1 MYPTLT
7 DFIYDM
13 FGVNIP
19 MPIQTYGLFVALAF
33 LTGIFFVSLE
43 LKRKERE
50 GLLLP
55 IIKKELI
62 GKPAS
67 IASLLFSGLGGF
79 LVGFKLLDAILHYSD
94 FVLDPQGFILSAR
107 GNFIGGIV
115 VAAISVYFTW
125 KEKNKQKLDTPKW
138 VTKTIHPYELSG
150 NLLVTAAI
158 FGLLGAKLFHNL
170 ENMDQL
176 IADPIGSLM
185 SFSGLS
191 YLGGLV
197 VGIFTVLWYA
207 NKNSIKPVYML
218 DTAAPG
224 LALAYGVGRI
234 GCQVSGDGCWGI
246 PNVNPKPDW
255 LSFLPDWMWAYE
267 YPNNVINAGKI
278 IENCTSSHCHVLDT
292 PVFPTPFYETSMMVV
307 IFIILWSLRK
317 HIKVHGVLFSIYF
330 TLAGFERFFIEKIR
344 INNEYNIL
352 GGITQ
357 AEIISSV
364 LIIIGIAGIV
374 FFYKKQNVVNRW
386 LGVTEKNIQ

>member
-7 DFIYDM
+7 DFIYDI

-19 MPIQTYGLFVALAF
+19 MPIQTYGLFVAFAF
-33 LTGIFFVSLE
+33 LTGIYFVSLE

-62 GKPAS
+62 GNPAS
-67 IASLLFSGLGGF
+67 ISSLIFSGLGGF
-79 LVGFKLLDAILHYSD
+79 IVGFKLLEAVLYYSD
-94 FVLDPQGFILSAR
+94 FVTDPQGFILSVR
-107 GNFIGGIV
+107 GNFIGGLV
-115 VAAISVYFTW
+115 VAAISTYFTW
-125 KEKNKQKLDTPKW
+125 KEKNKQKLDKPKW
-138 VTKTIHPYELSG
+138 ITKTIHPYELSG
-150 NLLVTAAI
+150 NLLITAAI

-176 IADPIGSLM
+176 IADPVGALM

-191 YLGGLV
+191 YFGGLV

-218 DTAAPG
+218 DAAAPG

-267 YPNNVINAGKI
+267 YPNNVINAGKV

-292 PVFPTPFYETSMMVV
+292 PVFPTPFYETTMMVI

-317 HIKVHGVLFSIYF
+317 HIKIPGILFSIYF

-344 INNEYNIL
+344 INNKYDIL

-357 AEIISSV
+357 AEIISSA

-374 FFYKKQNVVNRW
+374 FFYKKQNVVNKW
-386 LGVTEKNIQ
+386 LGVTEKK

>member
-7 DFIYDM
+7 DFIYDI
-13 FGVNIP
+13 FGINIP
-19 MPIQTYGLFVALAF
+19 LPIQTYGLFVAFAF
-33 LTGIFFVSLE
+33 LTGIYFVSLE

-62 GKPAS
+62 GEPAS
-67 IASLLFSGLGGF
+67 IISLLLSALGGF
-79 LVGFKLLDAILHYSD
+79 IVGFKLLEAILHYSD
-94 FVLDPQGFILSAR
+94 FVADPQGFILSFR
-107 GNFIGGIV
+107 GNFIGGII
-115 VAAISVYFTW
+115 VAAISTYFTW
-125 KEKNKQKLDTPKW
+125 KDKEKQKLEKPKW
-138 VTKTIHPYELSG
+138 ITKTIHPYELSG
-150 NLLVTAAI
+150 NLLVTAAV

-170 ENMDQL
+170 ENIDEL
-176 IADPIGSLM
+176 IADPIGSLI

-207 NKNSIKPVYML
+207 NKNSIKPIYML
-218 DTAAPG
+218 DAAAPG

-234 GCQVSGDGCWGI
+234 GCQVSGDGCWGV
-246 PNVNPKPDW
+246 PNVNPKPEW

-267 YPNNVINAGKI
+267 YPNNVINAGKV
-278 IENCTSSHCHVLDT
+278 IENCTSSHCHVLDV

-317 HIKVHGVLFSIYF
+317 HIKVPGVLFSIYF

-344 INNEYNIL
+344 INNEYNIF
-352 GGITQ
+352 GYGITQ

-374 FFYKKQNVVNRW
+374 FFYKKQDVVNKW
-386 LGVTEKNIQ
+386 LGVSEKE

>member
-7 DFIYDM
+7 DFIYDI

-19 MPIQTYGLFVALAF
+19 MPIQTYGLFVAFAF
-33 LTGIFFVSLE
+33 LTGIYFVSLE

-62 GKPAS
+62 GNPAS
-67 IASLLFSGLGGF
+67 ITSLIFSGLGGF
-79 LVGFKLLDAILHYSD
+79 IVGFKLLEAVLYYSD
-94 FVLDPQGFILSAR
+94 FVTDPQGFILSVR
-107 GNFIGGIV
+107 GNFIGGLV
-115 VAAISVYFTW
+115 VAAISTYFTW
-125 KEKNKQKLDTPKW
+125 KEKNKQKLDKPKW
-138 VTKTIHPYELSG
+138 ITKTIHPYELSG
-150 NLLVTAAI
+150 NLLITAAI

-176 IADPIGSLM
+176 IADPVGALM

-191 YLGGLV
+191 YFGGLV

-218 DTAAPG
+218 DAAAPG

-267 YPNNVINAGKI
+267 YPNNVINAGKV

-292 PVFPTPFYETSMMVV
+292 PVFPTPFYETTMMVI

-317 HIKVHGVLFSIYF
+317 HIKIPGILFSIYF

-344 INNEYNIL
+344 INNKYDIL

-357 AEIISSV
+357 AEIISSA

-374 FFYKKQNVVNRW
+374 FFYKKQNVVNKW
-386 LGVTEKNIQ
+386 LGVTEKK